1 MESANVRDPAPD
13 PRRRK
18 RRCSSS
24 KLSVLPVRRSPDD
37 GEDRTDQYVLA
48 LFRLR
53 RGLEPFARP
62 ETARPAPDAI
72 VVNAMHHSADAST
85 PVLAEHFASL
95 HVLARRLPVG
105 DNEDDV
111 RRCIAALIA
120 ADRSSQWHAATIVM
134 RGLVR
139 LQHERQHGLRR
150 AYRHRALAVEQLLAS
165 LCETVVPLL
174 QPLGLSRSDAA

>member
-1 MESANVRDPAPD
+1 MESANVRDPATD

-18 RRCSSS
+18 RCCSNSE
-24 KLSVLPVRRSPDD
+24 LSVLPVRRSPDD
-37 GEDRTDQYVLA
+37 GEDRTDQYILA
-48 LFRLR
+48 LFGMR
-53 RGLEPFARP
+53 RGLEPVARP
-62 ETARPAPDAI
+62 ETAGPAPDAI
-72 VVNAMHHSADAST
+72 VVNAMHPSADISM

-95 HVLARRLPVG
+95 RVLARRLPVG

-139 LQHERQHGLRR
+139 LQHERQHGNNGRLP
-150 AYRHRALAVEQLLAS
+150 A
-165 LCETVVPLL
+165 
-174 QPLGLSRSDAA
+174 